1 MSDEEFEEL
10 LDEWYPSGRQTQS
23 AYWNDDLYNSRSQ
36 PVVGIGW
43 PEARAYC
50 AWLSTQTGRTYRLP
64 TEAEWEAAARGRE
77 SRRYAYGND
86 FDKSLGNTFES
97 YIRRTTPIG
106 IFPGGETPEGLVD
119 MTSNTWDWTSSLY
132 APYPYDATD
141 GRESPMT
148 GGDGR
153 RVVRGGAWDS
163 FQDYARAAARGHV
176 EPNDRLDE
184 SGFRLVCV
192 APILEH

>member
-1 MSDEEFEEL
+1 
-10 LDEWYPSGRQTQS
+10 
-23 AYWNDDLYNSRSQ
+23 
-36 PVVGIGW
+36 
-43 PEARAYC
+43 
-50 AWLSTQTGRTYRLP
+50 LP

-153 RVVRGGAWDS
+153 RVVRGGAWNS
-163 FQDYARAAARGHV
+163 NQDFARAASRNHYG
-176 EPNDRLDE
+176 PYSRLGE

-192 APILEH
+192 APILDISLPIT